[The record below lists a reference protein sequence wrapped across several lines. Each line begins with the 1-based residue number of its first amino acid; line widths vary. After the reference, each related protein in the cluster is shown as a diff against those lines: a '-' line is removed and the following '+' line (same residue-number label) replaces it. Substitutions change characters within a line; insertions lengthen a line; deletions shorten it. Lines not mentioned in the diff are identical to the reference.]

1 MKTLDK
7 NESMQSTQIDYTVQK
22 NGTVSDM
29 LAFFGVKLSKFNEKV
44 TKDGQTFYD
53 VREWDSFRFV
63 KNKDGS
69 GDVYRNS
76 QKLVHLERNDIFQD
90 IEKID
95 AFPGLI
101 LSKKGDG
108 YILLN
113 QKGPF
118 IKNTEIRV
126 SFQNIDTF
134 KEAVTKMSGPF
145 IVECGARQSQ
155 YDLSCSVEDYTTF
168 PGAVSLK
175 SKHFLDFF
183 PTNVD
188 MEEVRNLMDI
198 PSSISPVQLAKAFA
212 KTLPLRV
219 NP

>member
-1 MKTLDK
+1 M
-7 NESMQSTQIDYTVQK
+7 
-22 NGTVSDM
+22 
-29 LAFFGVKLSKFNEKV
+29 
-44 TKDGQTFYD
+44 
-53 VREWDSFRFV
+53 
-63 KNKDGS
+63 
-69 GDVYRNS
+69 YRNS

>member
-1 MKTLDK
+1 MKTFE

-53 VREWDSFRFV
+53 VREWDSFHFV
-63 KNKDGS
+63 KNKNGS

-126 SFQNIDTF
+126 SFQNIDAF

-145 IVECGARQSQ
+145 IIECGARQSQ
-155 YDLSCSVEDYTTF
+155 YDLSCSVEDYTAF